1 MSSFKVS
8 LFYSYCHIDD
18 KYRERM
24 ETTLSLLKKFSCLDT
39 WSDRKIVAGQKWSE
53 KIKLQIKSSN
63 IVTFLV
69 TPDFLN
75 SEACI
80 EEWNLVKNISPKNGT
95 YIVPVIVRDCP
106 WKDFDDM
113 PSFQA
118 LPMDGKPISLWGDTD
133 SAWKSVYDGLAK
145 LIDEIRN
152 TFSPNQS
159 ILDSISEIHFCSQT
173 KEKVTLED
181 VFVFPQLYTNHK
193 FDDQD
198 LQVRNLGD
206 LLHYKKSLIRGEL
219 QSGKSKLLGHIFSEL
234 ADKSK
239 PVMLV
244 DFGEFGNKSPKLKLY
259 SKVYMEQFSGDFERW
274 MKQPDK
280 TILFDNLSDSP
291 NCLAHIK
298 FAEEHFQSIVITT
311 SNDHYFS
318 YYKEEVEL
326 SEYKAITIEPL
337 THSKQEKL
345 IKKWLRLSSNEEPSN
360 SKLEYERI
368 DEIERNINSIIIH
381 NKIVPRYPFFV
392 LSILQ
397 TYEFFMPSSIKI
409 TAYGHCYYALI
420 LAHLIKS
427 GVQNTDKNINDCLNF
442 SSQLAYHIYSKKDES
457 LSVSIED
464 YNKFIDEYK
473 GNFLISNALLN
484 RLCAPQGL
492 LKQTSNGRICFNLPY
507 SYYFFL
513 GRHIANT
520 YVENES
526 DLLSMIEHSY
536 VRGNTTSLTFAIH
549 HANDTKILEEIML
562 HTVCAVENV
571 EPAKLNAEEIKIF
584 DEVLANLPE
593 RILSDRNIEEERERE
608 RANIDS
614 VTEDDQ
620 NELDPESDEIN
631 HEMFKLSQNIEI
643 LSQILKNKSGL
654 LEKYKISEIIEVI
667 CDGGLRL
674 VGCLLFREDEIEELK
689 NYAEK
694 MYDSEIGFDKSNQK
708 DKIQKDKMIRE
719 LSKIIRSN
727 IFLWTM
733 GNLEKLVAA
742 ISKPELRDLV
752 KEIRKNKNTPAF
764 DVIYYFY
771 LLNVGDSYGEQ
782 HKTELAQ
789 LIEKYDTNNLKFLQR
804 ILSLRTQQYFNT
816 HLVKEPIK
824 QSVRNL
830 LSLPDK

>member
-8 LFYSYCHIDD
+8 LFYSYCHFDE

-39 WSDRKIVAGQKWSE
+39 WSDRKIIAGQKWSE

-113 PSFQA
+113 SSYQA
-118 LPMDGKPISLWGDTD
+118 LPIDGKPISLWDDSD

-145 LIDEIRN
+145 LIDEIRI

-159 ILDSISEIHFCSQT
+159 ILESISEIHFCSQT

-198 LQVRNLGD
+198 LQVRNIGD
-206 LLHYKKSLIRGEL
+206 LLHYKKSLIRGDL
-219 QSGKSKLLGHIFSEL
+219 QSGKSKLLGHIFSDL
-234 ADKSK
+234 ANKSK
-239 PVMLV
+239 PVIFA
-244 DFGEFGNKSPKLKLY
+244 DFGEIGNKLPKLKLY
-259 SKVYMEQFSGDFERW
+259 SKLYTEQFSGDFERW
-274 MKQPDK
+274 IKQPNK
-280 TILFDNLSDSP
+280 TILFDNLSDLP

-298 FAEEHFQSIVITT
+298 FAEEYFQNIIITT

-318 YYKEEVEL
+318 YFKEEVEL
-326 SEYKAITIEPL
+326 SEYKAIAIEPL
-337 THSKQEKL
+337 SYSKQEKL
-345 IKKWLRLSSNEEPSN
+345 IKKWLRLSSNEESSN
-360 SKLEYERI
+360 SKLEHERI

-381 NKIVPRYPFFV
+381 SRIVPRYPFFV

-397 TYEFFMPSSIKI
+397 TYELFMPSSIKI

-427 GVQNTDKNINDCLNF
+427 GIQNTDENINACFNF
-442 SSQLAYHIYSKKDES
+442 ASQLAFHIHLKKDQS
-457 LSVSIED
+457 LSITIED
-464 YNKFIDEYK
+464 YNSFIDEYQR
-473 GNFLISNALLN
+473 NFLISSALLN
-484 RLCAPQGL
+484 RLCGPQGL
-492 LKQTSNGRICFNLPY
+492 LKQNNSGHICFNLPY

-513 GRHIANT
+513 GRHVANT
-520 YVENES
+520 YEENES
-526 DLLSMIEHSY
+526 ELLNMIEHSY
-536 VRGNTTSLTFAIH
+536 VQGNTLSLTFAIH

-562 HTVCAVENV
+562 HTVCSVENV
-571 EPAKLNAEEIKIF
+571 EPAKLDADETKIF
-584 DEVLANLPE
+584 DEILVSLPE
-593 RILSDRNIEEERERE
+593 RILSDRNVDEERERE
-608 RANIDS
+608 RANIDNI
-614 VTEDDQ
+614 TEDDQ
-620 NELDPESDEIN
+620 EDIDFENDEID

-654 LEKYKISEIIEVI
+654 LEKHKVSEIIEVI

-674 VGCLLFREDEIEELK
+674 VGCVLFGEDDIEDLK
-689 NYAEK
+689 NYVEQR
-694 MYDSEIGFDKSNQK
+694 YESEVGFDKSIQK
-708 DKIQKDKMIRE
+708 DKIIRG
-719 LSKIIRSN
+719 LSKIIRFSV
-727 IFLWTM
+727 FLWTM
-733 GNLEKLVAA
+733 ENLGRLVAA
-742 ISKPELRDLV
+742 ISKPELKDLV
-752 KEIRKNKNTPAF
+752 KEIRKNKKTPAF

-782 HKTELAQ
+782 HKAELGQ
-789 LIEKYDTNNLKFLQR
+789 LVEKYDVKKMKFLHR
-804 ILSLRTQQYFNT
+804 IISLRTQHYFNT
-816 HLVKEPIK
+816 HIVKEPIK
-824 QSVRNL
+824 QSVRTL
-830 LSLPDK
+830 LNLPDK